1 MSKYKPRLSPILKD
15 LMIELVDVALDQPS
29 PTKKLTNVLDRI
41 SAYKTAREHGTR
53 TFAVYRQSRHRAKL
67 KALKRVLQRHSKMSR
82 S

>member
-41 SAYKTAREHGTR
+41 EEYKAARRKGTR
-53 TFAVYRQSRHRAKL
+53 TFAIYRQRRHREKL
-67 KALKRVLQRHSKMSR
+67 KALKRVVQRHSKMSR